1 MSAHTAAGGRGL
13 ERFGTAEDEDIDDLM
28 NDVLANNTKKSTKFA
43 IKLVYDYCVSKGID
57 ANIEDRSPASLNN
70 LLKEFYVNIRQANGD
85 YYSRSSFC
93 VIRQSINRHLKQ
105 PPHNKPFDVITDT
118 AFTTANNIF
127 KAMCKKLRKEGKGQ
141 IKHKKS
147 VDKGDIKK
155 LYEHPRTFNVN
166 SPSGL
171 LNKVW
176 FEVLL
181 YFCRRGQENL
191 REMKPQDF
199 KISKDDEGKEY
210 VHKIS
215 SEMTKNHQ
223 GVDEEDFEPEGGR
236 MYATGTPMCPVLSF
250 KKYLDKLN
258 PNQTAFWQRPRD
270 SFDEEDEIWY
280 ENKPLGK
287 NTLGSMM
294 KNISESANLCKSY
307 TNHCV
312 RATCITVLSD
322 SGFEARHIVTI
333 SGHRNEQSVQNYV
346 RDASTAQKRDMSAS
360 ISSYTAAN
368 STANLDQNNNIE
380 NINNSVFDV
389 NESDLTEDQC
399 DDIFESIQQGEA
411 ELHPLSDLTN
421 INPPAQTTKCTGMNK
436 HPIVFNNCN
445 VTIHNIS

>member
-1 MSAHTAAGGRGL
+1 MT
-13 ERFGTAEDEDIDDLM
+13 T
-28 NDVLANNTKKSTKFA
+28 VCQK
-43 IKLVYDYCVSKGID
+43 VD

-70 LLKEFYVNIRQANGD
+70 LLKDFYVNIRQANGD
-85 YYSRSSFC
+85 FFSRSSFC
-93 VIRQSINRHLKQ
+93 IIRQSINRHLKQ
-105 PPHNKPFDVITDT
+105 PAHNKPFDIISDT
-118 AFTTANNIF
+118 EFTTANNVF

-147 VDKGDIKK
+147 VAKGDIKK
-155 LYEHPRTFNVN
+155 LYEHPRAFNVN

-181 YFCRRGQENL
+181 YFCRRGQGNL
-191 REMKPQDF
+191 REMKPSDF
-199 KISKDDEGKEY
+199 QISEDDEGKEY

-215 SEMTKNHQ
+215 SEVTKNHQ
-223 GVDEEDFEPEGGR
+223 GVEEEDFEREGGR

-250 KKYLDKLN
+250 KKYLRKLN
-258 PNQTAFWQRPRD
+258 PYQTAFWRRPRD
-270 SFDEEDEIWY
+270 SFNEEDDI
-280 ENKPLGK
+280 
-287 NTLGSMM
+287 
-294 KNISESANLCKSY
+294 CKSCKTC

-333 SGHRNEQSVQNYV
+333 SGHRNEQSAQNYIP
-346 RDASTAQKRDMSAS
+346 DTSTAQKRDMSAS

-368 STANLDQNNNIE
+368 STTNLDQNNNNE
-380 NINNSVFDV
+380 NMNNSIFDV
-389 NESDLTEDQC
+389 NESDLTEAQYDN
-399 DDIFESIQQGEA
+399 IFESIQLGEA
-411 ELHPLSDLTN
+411 ELHPLSDITN
-421 INPPAQTTKCTGMNK
+421 RNPPAQNTGMNK

>member
-43 IKLVYDYCVSKGID
+43 LKLVYDYCVSKGID

-155 LYEHPRTFNVN
+155 LYEHPH
-166 SPSGL
+166 
-171 LNKVW
+171 
-176 FEVLL
+176 
-181 YFCRRGQENL
+181 
-191 REMKPQDF
+191 
-199 KISKDDEGKEY
+199 DEGKEY

-346 RDASTAQKRDMSAS
+346 RDTSTAQKRDMSAS

-368 STANLDQNNNIE
+368 STANLDQNNNNE

-399 DDIFESIQQGEA
+399 DNIFESIQQGEA